1 MVAKWGLDFWAF
13 SPALVPAPCLQGG
26 NRARQAEAPGIPV
39 TDTAL
44 PALLSGAFS
53 PWSRAGYQRAT
64 EQTRAPCRH
73 LPPESSPCPGWRAA
87 HTCCVAEGAQETAL
101 GPTLAPRPA
110 LWDLEVCLRE
120 IPFRRSSGPPQASVA
135 PCPDVLGPGIGQTGA
150 GPASL
155 SHHPTPGH
163 KMPLP
168 DSRWPGTVSLGA
180 AAEPASARSQQS
192 CRRFRSSC
200 GDPVPSRQQWPQRS

>member
-1 MVAKWGLDFWAF
+1 MDAEWGLDSRAF
-13 SPALVPAPCLQGG
+13 SPALATAPCPQGG

-44 PALLSGAFS
+44 PVLLSGAFS

-73 LPPESSPCPGWRAA
+73 LHPESSPCPGWRAA
-87 HTCCVAEGAQETAL
+87 HTCCVAESARETPL

-120 IPFRRSSGPPQASVA
+120 IPFRRSSGPPRPLSL
-135 PCPDVLGPGIGQTGA
+135 PVLM
-150 GPASL
+150 SL
-155 SHHPTPGH
+155 A
-163 KMPLP
+163 
-168 DSRWPGTVSLGA
+168 LG
-180 AAEPASARSQQS
+180 
-192 CRRFRSSC
+192 
-200 GDPVPSRQQWPQRS
+200 